1 MNFESSDA
9 LLYLLSLV
17 PDALKRIASGKDGV
31 RLMMWKPYKR
41 GVQPGD
47 TLKRLLALFALAP
60 LLSSAETPLAPAA
73 VLLAAGDIADCGPG
87 AAATA
92 NLINAHPAL
101 VLAVGDLAYPLGSR
115 EDFKKCFAPAWG
127 RFLSRMKSVPGNHEY
142 MTAGA
147 QPYFAAMGNVA
158 GPPRKGYYSLDYR
171 GWHLIA
177 LNSHIPMSANS
188 AQDGWLK
195 ADIAQT
201 TAHCRLAFLHLPRF
215 SSGEGGDNESTDA
228 LWRTLAGG
236 GVSIV
241 IAGHDHLYER
251 FALLNADGSADQS
264 DGIRAFTV
272 GTGGA
277 TLDRKP
283 LWVRRHSAKL
293 IASRWGILKLELG
306 KDSYRWAFLDTN
318 GQVSDSGEGK
328 CRKPVTR

>member
-1 MNFESSDA
+1 MVSRRWNLGRKSGAQPTYA
-9 LLYLLSLV
+9 L
-17 PDALKRIASGKDGV
+17 RHF
-31 RLMMWKPYKR
+31 
-41 GVQPGD
+41 
-47 TLKRLLALFALAP
+47 LAFLALAP
-60 LLSSAETPLAPAA
+60 LLSSAETPPFAPA

-92 NLINAHPAL
+92 KLLDTHPGL

-115 EDFKKCFAPAWG
+115 EDFKKCFTPTWG
-127 RFLSRMKSVPGNHEY
+127 RFLSRMKSVPGNHDY

-147 QPYFAAMGNVA
+147 HPYFAAIGSVA
-158 GPPRKGYYSLDYR
+158 GPSGKGYYSLDYR

-188 AQDGWLK
+188 AQAEWLK

-201 TAHCRLAFLHLPRF
+201 TARCRLAFLHLPRF
-215 SSGEGGDNESTDA
+215 SSGEGGDNESTDT
-228 LWRTLAGG
+228 LWRTLAAG

-251 FALLNADGSADQS
+251 FALLNADGSS
-264 DGIRAFTV
+264 DEGDGMRAFTV

-283 LWVRRHSAKL
+283 LWARRHSEKL
-293 IASRWGILKLELG
+293 IAGRWGVLKLELG
-306 KDSYRWAFLDTN
+306 NDSYRWAFLDTN
-318 GQVSDSGEGK
+318 GQVSDSGEGR
-328 CRKPVTR
+328 CRVRGSGKKEKW